1 MSRHLNPRN
10 DPNAAWYHLDPLV
23 VLAPI
28 ALAALGLAAIH
39 STTRGTDPLAYDYSY
54 LERQLLF
61 VVLGMFLMGVASV
74 IDYQHLQK
82 LSPVLYLGGIVALV
96 AVLSPL
102 GSEVNGAQA
111 WFNIGAFGIQ
121 PSEFMKLAVI
131 ILLAAYMS
139 RHDGDLSLG
148 QLVGALLLVGLPMVL
163 ILRQPDVGTIL
174 VFAAIVMAML
184 LTGGA
189 KLRHIVILT
198 VLGIAMVFAVVNSPL
213 LESYQRDRLTTFINP
228 DSADVEA
235 GFNQNQAQVAIGN
248 GGLTGKGYGQGEQTR
263 SGLVPEQETDFI
275 FTVIGEELGF
285 VGSSIVLG
293 LFALLIA
300 RVWRAAQLAKDQFG
314 TLICVGILAMI
325 VFQMF
330 QSIGMNAGIMP
341 VTGIPLPFVSY
352 GGSSSLVSFMS
363 IGLVLNIRMR
373 RWQ

>member
-23 VLAPI
+23 VLAPT
-28 ALAALGLAAIH
+28 ALAMIGLAAVY

-61 VVLGMFLMGVASV
+61 VVLGLFLMGVASV
-74 IDYQHLQK
+74 IDYQNLQK
-82 LSPVLYLGGIVALV
+82 LSPVLYLAGIVALV

-111 WFNIGAFGIQ
+111 WFNIGAFGLQ
-121 PSEFMKLAVI
+121 PSEFMKLGLIVF
-131 ILLAAYMS
+131 LAAYLA
-139 RHDGDLSLG
+139 RFDGELSLVR
-148 QLVGALLLVGLPMVL
+148 LAGALVVVGVPVVL
-163 ILRQPDVGTIL
+163 ILRQPDVGTVL

-184 LTGGA
+184 LMGGA

-198 VLGIAMVFAVVNSPL
+198 VLGITMVFAVVNSPL

-235 GFNQNQAQVAIGN
+235 GFNQNQAQIAIGN

-293 LFALLIA
+293 LFALLIS

-341 VTGIPLPFVSY
+341 VTGIPLPFISY

>member
-28 ALAALGLAAIH
+28 ALAAVGLAAIY

-74 IDYQHLQK
+74 VDYQYLQK
-82 LSPVLYLGGIVALV
+82 LSPVLYLAGIVALV

-102 GSEVNGAQA
+102 GSEINGAQA

-131 ILLAAYMS
+131 ILLAAYMA
-139 RHDGDLSLG
+139 RHDGELSLG
-148 QLVGALLLVGLPMVL
+148 QLVGALALVGLPVVL
-163 ILRQPDVGTIL
+163 ILRQPDVGTVL

-184 LTGGA
+184 LMGGA

-198 VLGIAMVFAVVNSPL
+198 VLGITMVFAVVNSPL

-235 GFNQNQAQVAIGN
+235 GFNQNQAQIAIGN

-275 FTVIGEELGF
+275 FTVVGEELGF
-285 VGSSIVLG
+285 IGSSIVLG

-314 TLICVGILAMI
+314 TLVCVGILAMI

>member
-28 ALAALGLAAIH
+28 ALAVVGLAAIY

-82 LSPVLYLGGIVALV
+82 LSPFLYLGGIVALV
-96 AVLSPL
+96 AVLTPL

-131 ILLAAYMS
+131 ILLAAYMA

-148 QLVGALLLVGLPMVL
+148 QLVGALVLVGLPVVL
-163 ILRQPDVGTIL
+163 ILRQPDVGTVL

-184 LTGGA
+184 LMGGA
-189 KLRHIVILT
+189 KLRHIVVLT
-198 VLGIAMVFAVVNSPL
+198 LFGITMVFAVVNSPL

-235 GFNQNQAQVAIGN
+235 GFNQNQAQIAIGN

-285 VGSSIVLG
+285 IGSSIVLG

-341 VTGIPLPFVSY
+341 VTGIPLPFISY
-352 GGSSSLVSFMS
+352 GGSSSLVSFMA

>member
-1 MSRHLNPRN
+1 M
-10 DPNAAWYHLDPLV
+10 A
-23 VLAPI
+23 
-28 ALAALGLAAIH
+28 
-39 STTRGTDPLAYDYSY
+39 
-54 LERQLLF
+54 
-61 VVLGMFLMGVASV
+61 
-74 IDYQHLQK
+74 
-82 LSPVLYLGGIVALV
+82 
-96 AVLSPL
+96 
-102 GSEVNGAQA
+102 
-111 WFNIGAFGIQ
+111 
-121 PSEFMKLAVI
+121 
-131 ILLAAYMS
+131 

-148 QLVGALLLVGLPMVL
+148 QLVGALVLVGLPVVL
-163 ILRQPDVGTIL
+163 ILRQPDVGTVL

-184 LTGGA
+184 LMGGA
-189 KLRHIVILT
+189 KLRHIVVLT
-198 VLGIAMVFAVVNSPL
+198 LFGITMVFAVVNSPL

-235 GFNQNQAQVAIGN
+235 GFNQNQAQIAIGN

-285 VGSSIVLG
+285 IGSSIVLG

-341 VTGIPLPFVSY
+341 VTGIPLPFISY
-352 GGSSSLVSFMS
+352 GGSSSLVSFMA